1 MTGIT
6 SNEEGVAIQ
15 SSRRRAEGEIAML
28 QSDRSRLER
37 RSNELD
43 AEIRAIEKSIDSR
56 TLELD
61 SQKAARSRLI
71 QRIQDIDADILRKK
85 RESFSKKQ

>member
-6 SNEEGVAIQ
+6 SNEEGMTIQ

-85 RESFSKKQ
+85 RESYSKKQ

>member
-1 MTGIT
+1 
-6 SNEEGVAIQ
+6 
-15 SSRRRAEGEIAML
+15 ML

-85 RESFSKKQ
+85 RESYSKKQ

>member
-85 RESFSKKQ
+85 RESYSKKQ

>member
-6 SNEEGVAIQ
+6 SNEEGMTIQ

-61 SQKAARSRLI
+61 SQKAARSRII

-85 RESFSKKQ
+85 RESYSKKQ